1 MEHAKH
7 EAHAGKGGHAEANH
21 YGRLLAMLGLSFAC
35 MYALMYAMVDRFANV
50 VPNIN
55 QFYMAALM
63 TAPMA
68 ILELALMGAM
78 YQDKRKNAVIFVLAG
93 LVLVGSWFGIRAQ
106 AGVGDAPLERAQVL
120 AVRPPALD
128 RAKPQARGLLE
139 AGQEC
144 VFAQQDRNVDT
155 EVQHTVLACRPGYS
169 TAQAARCQGALARA
183 SAPTRPNGCCITN
196 N

>member
-106 AGVGDAPLERAQVL
+106 AGVGDRQFLKSMIPHHAGAILMCEKNHLRNPELKQLCHNIVASQRAEVEQMK
-120 AVRPPALD
+120 A
-128 RAKPQARGLLE
+128 LLE
-139 AGQEC
+139 E
-144 VFAQQDRNVDT
+144 R
-155 EVQHTVLACRPGYS
+155 
-169 TAQAARCQGALARA
+169 
-183 SAPTRPNGCCITN
+183 
-196 N
+196 

>member
-106 AGVGDAPLERAQVL
+106 AGVGDR
-120 AVRPPALD
+120 
-128 RAKPQARGLLE
+128 
-139 AGQEC
+139 
-144 VFAQQDRNVDT
+144 
-155 EVQHTVLACRPGYS
+155 
-169 TAQAARCQGALARA
+169 
-183 SAPTRPNGCCITN
+183 
-196 N
+196 

>member
-7 EAHAGKGGHAEANH
+7 EAHSGRGGHAEVNH

-78 YQDKRKNAVIFVLAG
+78 YQDKRKNAVIFALAG

-106 AGVGDAPLERAQVL
+106 AGVDDRQFLKSMIPHHAGAILMCEEAKLTDPEIRQLCGEIIQAQK
-120 AVRPPALD
+120 D
-128 RAKPQARGLLE
+128 
-139 AGQEC
+139 
-144 VFAQQDRNVDT
+144 
-155 EVQHTVLACRPGYS
+155 
-169 TAQAARCQGALARA
+169 
-183 SAPTRPNGCCITN
+183 
-196 N
+196 

>member
-1 MEHAKH
+1 MQAHSKH
-7 EAHAGKGGHAEANH
+7 QTTHDARTKGGHVSHTGHQTSDGH
-21 YGRLLAMLGLSFAC
+21 YGRFALMLVLSFAC

-78 YQDKRKNAVIFVLAG
+78 YQDKRKNAVIFALAC

-106 AGVGDAPLERAQVL
+106 AGVDDRQFLKSMIPHHAGAILMCEEARISSQDIQ
-120 AVRPPALD
+120 ALC
-128 RAKPQARGLLE
+128 RNIIEGQQAEIEQMKSLL
-139 AGQEC
+139 
-144 VFAQQDRNVDT
+144 D
-155 EVQHTVLACRPGYS
+155 
-169 TAQAARCQGALARA
+169 
-183 SAPTRPNGCCITN
+183 PTRGQPQPATRD
-196 N
+196 